1 MPSPISPVEA
11 IRKEMESG
19 GTTDVGIF
27 TIKSANKTISDAAM
41 RPNPRNLFCSLWY
54 EGEVSCLFSDSN
66 LGKSI
71 YAVQIAEEI
80 ARYDRILLIDCE
92 LSDKQFQ
99 LRYTDEISGAKHIFP
114 ENMFRAEINPAS
126 FNVKDY
132 EERILGDIESA
143 ALKLKAKIIIVDNLT
158 YLCNASDK
166 GVDAGLFM
174 MKLIQLKMKYGWS
187 LLVIAHTPKRSLS
200 SSITQNDLAGSKK
213 LYNFFDSV
221 FAIGKSAKDS
231 RLRYVK
237 QLKVRAGEFRYSDD
251 NVMVYEIE
259 KSNAFVHFEFKSYDS
274 EREHLKEQKDDQLS
288 ERDKNILD
296 LLSQGKSCR
305 DIAQITGYSKSLVSK
320 VSKANKASTDVHAST
335 GVDSVD
341 TVDSQRHEI

>member
-27 TIKSANKTISDAAM
+27 AIKSANKTISDAAM
-41 RPNPRNLFCSLWY
+41 RPNPRNLFCSPWY

-99 LRYTDEISGAKHIFP
+99 LRYTDEICGAKHIFP

-174 MKLIQLKMKYGWS
+174 MKLIQ
-187 LLVIAHTPKRSLS
+187 
-200 SSITQNDLAGSKK
+200 
-213 LYNFFDSV
+213 
-221 FAIGKSAKDS
+221 
-231 RLRYVK
+231 
-237 QLKVRAGEFRYSDD
+237 
-251 NVMVYEIE
+251 
-259 KSNAFVHFEFKSYDS
+259 
-274 EREHLKEQKDDQLS
+274 
-288 ERDKNILD
+288 
-296 LLSQGKSCR
+296 
-305 DIAQITGYSKSLVSK
+305 
-320 VSKANKASTDVHAST
+320 
-335 GVDSVD
+335 
-341 TVDSQRHEI
+341 